1 MEIKMKIAAD
11 DNAHSKMLTILFIF
25 LLSGSLPIPVLS
37 DTGLDGIING
47 SHRSAKHIARNSYR
61 HPVETLNFFNV
72 TNNMNVVEIWPGG
85 GGWYTE
91 ILAPFLKDSGTLYGA
106 HFASDS
112 KVKFFTDSLDKFKQ
126 KTALHPEIY
135 NKIILTELD
144 APRKVTLAP
153 PGSADRVL
161 TFRNVHNWL
170 RQDENGYDVFKAM
183 FDALKPGGILGVV
196 EHRAP
201 ASFSLEQM
209 QTTGYTTE
217 AFTIALAE
225 RAGFK
230 LVAKSEINANPM
242 DTKDYPKGVWTLP
255 PTLKLGD
262 KNKEKYLAIGE
273 SDRMTLK
280 FVKPLK

>member
-1 MEIKMKIAAD
+1 MEITAINSPLFKTF
-11 DNAHSKMLTILFIF
+11 TILFII
-25 LLSGSLPIPVLS
+25 LPGVFFTTPVLS
-37 DTGLDGIING
+37 ETALPQLTKGN
-47 SHRSAKHIARNSYR
+47 HRSAEHIARNTYR
-61 HPVETLNFFNV
+61 HPIETLAFFKV
-72 TNNMNVVEIWPGG
+72 SDEMTVVEIWPGA

-91 ILAPFLKDSGTLYGA
+91 ILAPFLKDKGTLYGA

-112 KVKFFTDSLDKFKQ
+112 KEKFFTDSLNKFKQ
-126 KTALHPEIY
+126 KTAQHPEIY

-144 APRKVTLAP
+144 APRKVILAP
-153 PGSADRVL
+153 PGSVDRVL

-170 RQDENGYDVFKAM
+170 RQDENGLAVFKAM

-201 ASFSLEQM
+201 ADFSLEQM
-209 QTTGYTTE
+209 QTSGYTTE

-242 DTKDYPKGVWTLP
+242 DTKDHPKGVWTLP